1 MVVGKPDV
9 GVGGEGAV
17 YYTDG
22 VEWLPMGEGVVRDF
36 ERELE
41 DSVDSSESVDVLLN
55 MIESF
60 TEALSLLSEG
70 SSAGSTF
77 HVVVTQGLRLLGH
90 LALTALN
97 TAEETV
103 NLSHSVAE
111 TVQRLMSLAEQI
123 RLSANPSAQKH
134 ADALI
139 AVTAQFSS
147 LLSSGK
153 GAAAT
158 ETAEMTETLAQSLCA
173 YLTVLEEAAILT
185 VPEFMLLIYLPVTDQ
200 AMLTPTTAGVGIL
213 RNLTAEGVAFAVNFG
228 IGGQTYSGWV
238 MNTKNFALS
247 EYQNFP
253 FNSFAKVGTQY
264 YAASETGLYLLD
276 GATDAGEDVQATIT
290 LGAMD
295 FTGERKTNVC
305 EAFLALRN
313 DGEIAIKVK
322 TDDNIERWYR
332 MSQESDVLRDR
343 REKFARGVTSRFWTF
358 SLENIDGADFE
369 VHEMTFLPLVMK
381 RRI

>member
-1 MVVGKPDV
+1 V
-9 GVGGEGAV
+9 
-17 YYTDG
+17 
-22 VEWLPMGEGVVRDF
+22 
-36 ERELE
+36 
-41 DSVDSSESVDVLLN
+41 SS
-55 MIESF
+55 I
-60 TEALSLLSEG
+60 
-70 SSAGSTF
+70 
-77 HVVVTQGLRLLGH
+77 TQI
-90 LALTALN
+90 
-97 TAEETV
+97 
-103 NLSHSVAE
+103 VA
-111 TVQRLMSLAEQI
+111 
-123 RLSANPSAQKH
+123 
-134 ADALI
+134 
-139 AVTAQFSS
+139 
-147 LLSSGK
+147 
-153 GAAAT
+153 
-158 ETAEMTETLAQSLCA
+158 
-173 YLTVLEEAAILT
+173 
-185 VPEFMLLIYLPVTDQ
+185 
-200 AMLTPTTAGVGIL
+200 LTPTVGYSYQLFLALREGLRISGTPLSNGQLRAAFVVAMSLDDTPASGLHKEIQDAVKAGATPEEVVRAFESKVETALLEAVVGSNQFL
-213 RNLTAEGVAFAVNFG
+213 FLTAPETVGLVATPTSTALVQEALEAGVAFAVNFG
-228 IGGQTYSGWV
+228 IGGQVYSGWV

-253 FNSFAKVGTQY
+253 FNSFAKVGSYY

-276 GATDAGEDVQATIT
+276 GSTDAGEDIQATIT

-322 TDDNIERWYR
+322 TDDNNERWYR